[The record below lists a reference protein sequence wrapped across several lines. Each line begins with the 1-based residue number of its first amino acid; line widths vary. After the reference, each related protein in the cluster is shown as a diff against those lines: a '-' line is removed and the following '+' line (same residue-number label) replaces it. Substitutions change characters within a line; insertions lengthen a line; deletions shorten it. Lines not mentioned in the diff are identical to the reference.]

1 MKRILHAGEKVRV
14 SFNPIDPDSPPSF
27 VKDMGK
33 YKGRNVTI
41 ARVVDRKRGWYK
53 IKEDREGYTW
63 SDRWLKPLRARK
75 RDAKKERRQ

>member
-1 MKRILHAGEKVRV
+1 MKRILRAGEKFRV
-14 SFNPIDPDSPPSF
+14 SRNPINPDSSPSF
-27 VKDMGK
+27 VGGMNK

-53 IKEDREGYTW
+53 IKEDRDGYTW
-63 SDRWLKPLRARK
+63 SDRWLNPLRARK